1 MPEKRSLGLLPPAD
15 HQVDLNPAAIDLQ
28 FQVKT
33 LLTDA
38 IGIAAFDPH
47 MQIIQLSRGGWVD
60 KNNGVSP
67 WLAAHIGCLG
77 NQNKEIQWF
86 RAKLESSGSEP
97 ESAQP
102 GSLD

>member
-1 MPEKRSLGLLPPAD
+1 MPENRSLGLLPPAD

-38 IGIAAFDPH
+38 IAIAAFDPH

-67 WLAAHIGCLG
+67 WLAAHIGCLS

-97 ESAQP
+97 ESAQRE
-102 GSLD
+102 SLN